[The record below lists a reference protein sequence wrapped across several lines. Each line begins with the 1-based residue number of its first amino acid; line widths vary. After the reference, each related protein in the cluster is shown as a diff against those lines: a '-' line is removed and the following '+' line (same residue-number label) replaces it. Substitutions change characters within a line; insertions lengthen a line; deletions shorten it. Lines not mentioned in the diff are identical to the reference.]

1 MWGPGCGPVSGVF
14 AKELQSLLLELMTI
28 FRNICHVVVITSG
41 AAPMEDGVHA
51 PFLCKSLPLD
61 EFSVFVAPPTL
72 CRPCE
77 WRRWLSRLPFHHK
90 IQQPIQA
97 LPDGHGLLMPP
108 R

>member
-1 MWGPGCGPVSGVF
+1 MWGPGCDPVSGVF

-61 EFSVFVAPPTL
+61 EFSVLSLPPHRAGL
-72 CRPCE
+72 ANGGVGSLVC
-77 WRRWLSRLPFHHK
+77 LSITRSSSQFKRCPT
-90 IQQPIQA
+90 
-97 LPDGHGLLMPP
+97 GTGC
-108 R
+108 